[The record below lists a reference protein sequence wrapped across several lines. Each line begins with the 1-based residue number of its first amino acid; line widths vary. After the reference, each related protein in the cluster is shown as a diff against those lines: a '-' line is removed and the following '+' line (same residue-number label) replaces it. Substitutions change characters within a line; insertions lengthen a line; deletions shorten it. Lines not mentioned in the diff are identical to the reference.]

1 MKRYLSGNP
10 IPWLLEEGNPEI
22 RYLTLRDIVQVKPDG
37 PELKEAYGAL
47 RFSAFAAR
55 HLAQRE
61 PAILGDQTHF
71 DALYTGCMWRFAEAV
86 LRGFDRREPAV
97 ADTAEFLFSRC
108 QKQSGGF
115 ILNWNPEIEVACRTG
130 DMLRF
135 LMLAGYSDERIE
147 SGVEWI
153 ARTQREDGGWLHC
166 PLAGFA
172 DFMKLLLFRRAGS
185 GLEREGDGRVSSC
198 VFASIACM
206 NALLEY
212 NHRHRRFDAAISRA
226 AEYFLSHRMFVEPGK
241 ATMPPCCGMAMM
253 RPELIGCPVISQY
266 DVLYG
271 LTAIAR
277 AGAFSDSRTGEAFNE
292 IMSRQGSGGVW
303 AYENFGA
310 GMLYC
315 RKRERERLERD
326 KWATLNAVRLFK
338 AAAIE

>member
-1 MKRYLSGNP
+1 MNRYLSGNP
-10 IPWLLEEGNPEI
+10 VPWLLEEGSPEI
-22 RYLTLRDIVQVKPDG
+22 RYRTLRDIIRLEPDR
-37 PELKEAYGAL
+37 PELKTAREAL

-55 HLAQRE
+55 HLGGRD
-61 PAILGDQTHF
+61 PVILGDQTHF
-71 DALYTGCMWRFAEAV
+71 DALYSGSMWRFAEAV

-97 ADTAEFLFSRC
+97 ANTAEFLFTRC

-115 ILNWNPEIEVACRTG
+115 ILNWNPETEVACRTG

-135 LMLAGYSDERIE
+135 LMLAGYSDERVE
-147 SGVEWI
+147 RGVEWI
-153 ARTQREDGGWLHC
+153 VRAQRADGGWLHC

-185 GLEREGDGRVSSC
+185 GMGREGDGRVSSC

-206 NALLEY
+206 NALIEY
-212 NHRHRRFDAAISRA
+212 NCRYRRFDAAISRA
-226 AEYFLSHRMFVEPGK
+226 AEYFLSHGLFLEPGK
-241 ATMPPCCGMAMM
+241 GSMPPCCGMAMM
-253 RPELIGCPVISQY
+253 KPALIGCPVISQY

-271 LTAIAR
+271 LIAIAR
-277 AGAFSDSRTGEAFNE
+277 AGAFSDPRTGAAFNE

-303 AYENFGA
+303 TYENYGA

-315 RKRERERLERD
+315 QKREHERVERN
-326 KWATLNAVRLFK
+326 KWATLNAIRLFK